1 MSSRRNSRPLAIA
14 TVVGTIAT
22 AGYMYFA
29 STQMKQKEGQASIYK
44 EGRGPSDLRSNESD
58 ARLGSSGVRAEVQG
72 DKKS

>member
-1 MSSRRNSRPLAIA
+1 
-14 TVVGTIAT
+14 
-22 AGYMYFA
+22 
-29 STQMKQKEGQASIYK
+29 MKQKEGQASIYSMFRSFFERLASNDECIE